1 MSRMDNTAQELRER
15 IALYRKLLAEDD
27 IGANVA
33 RHYLNEIVLAE
44 MQQRNLDTT
53 KTKDPGSTG

>member
-1 MSRMDNTAQELRER
+1 MDKTAQELRNR

-27 IGANVA
+27 IGANLA

-44 MQQRNLDTT
+44 MQQRNLDNRE
-53 KTKDPGSTG
+53 DERSRSTG

>member
-1 MSRMDNTAQELRER
+1 MDKTAQELRNR

-27 IGANVA
+27 LGANLT

-44 MQQRNLDTT
+44 MQQRNLDNHENER
-53 KTKDPGSTG
+53 S

>member
-1 MSRMDNTAQELRER
+1 MDKTAQELRNR

-27 IGANVA
+27 LGANLT

-44 MQQRNLDTT
+44 MQQRNLDNRE
-53 KTKDPGSTG
+53 DERSRSTG

>member
-1 MSRMDNTAQELRER
+1 MDRAAQELRDR

-27 IGANVA
+27 IGANLA

-44 MQQRNLDTT
+44 MQQRNLDSHENTRFR
-53 KTKDPGSTG
+53 SVR